1 MAFMG
6 LDLVLPSS
14 FLIVVGSL
22 VALLGTQMTG
32 KARRSSSRDVPV
44 HTCTDSPLGRG
55 RAVLAGG
62 WFVFFLGVLGLLAGR
77 LF

>member
-1 MAFMG
+1 MG
-6 LDLVLPSS
+6 QDLVLPSS

-32 KARRSSSRDVPV
+32 KARRPTSRELPTPAGVDSS
-44 HTCTDSPLGRG
+44 LGRR

-62 WFVFFLGVLGLLAGR
+62 WFVFFVGVLGLLAGKV
-77 LF
+77 L